1 MMTSS
6 EIQETWRRYKQQ
18 NDKRARDNLIE
29 HYAYLVKI
37 TAGRVIS
44 NLPPSLERDDL
55 MSAGIIGLIK
65 AVDQYDMKR
74 QVKFETYAIALIRGA
89 ILEML
94 REDDWVPR
102 SIRERV
108 KMLEKTYMGLEVK
121 LGRPAREDEV
131 AQELNIQ
138 PEEFHK
144 MLVETGRTSLLSLE
158 DILVGSEGNEKLHLV
173 DVIQDDGTTPS
184 GEAEMHERRRMLA
197 KAIDRLPERERQ
209 VIAIYYYEGMTFKEI
224 GRILTIS
231 ESRVY
236 QLHTQ
241 AVLRLH
247 GYLQRD
253 TDLFH

>member
-1 MMTSS
+1 MSGA
-6 EIQETWRRYKQQ
+6 ELQETWRKYKLY
-18 NDKRARDNLIE
+18 DDRLARDRLIQ
-29 HYAYLVKI
+29 HFAYLVKI

-55 MSAGIIGLIK
+55 VSAGVLGLIK
-65 AVDQYDMKR
+65 AVDQFDTSR

-108 KMLEKTYMGLEVK
+108 KTLERTYMQLEVS
-121 LGRPAREDEV
+121 LGRPATEQEV
-131 AQELNIQ
+131 ADALQME

-144 MLVETGRTSLLSLE
+144 LLLDTGRTNLFSLE
-158 DILVGSEGNEKLHLV
+158 DILVGSEGSEKLHLV
-173 DVIQDDGTTPS
+173 DVIQDDSAAPS
-184 GEAEMHERRRMLA
+184 LEAEMHERKRMLG
-197 KAIDRLPERERQ
+197 KSIDRLPERERL
-209 VIAIYYYEGMTFKEI
+209 VVALYYYEGMTFKEI
-224 GRILTIS
+224 GKILSIS

-241 AVLRLH
+241 AVLRLR

-253 TDLFH
+253 TELFQ